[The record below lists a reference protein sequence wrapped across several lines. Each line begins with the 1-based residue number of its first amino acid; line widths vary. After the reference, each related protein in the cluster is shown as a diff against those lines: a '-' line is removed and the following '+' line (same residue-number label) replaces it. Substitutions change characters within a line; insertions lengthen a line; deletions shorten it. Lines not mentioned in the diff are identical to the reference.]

1 MGNFGDSE
9 HSYKCNSVS
18 FVLKLQQK
26 NLSLTYYFRIFSY
39 RGIIMPKYIILGLVF
54 FVIVNGYIF
63 SDDDVENVFPKNT
76 ITVDM
81 GLTVSTLITWGIIG
95 DTVFGTAIQY
105 ERQVLNK
112 ISLASRFEYRVISIS
127 SSDSSRTTTS
137 SFSAE
142 GHGRYFPGEGIFF
155 LDGMLGYANFNYRDE
170 AINSISHYFKLG
182 AKLGWRID
190 FGKPGGLVLEPAI
203 GYYWAIG
210 KNNDIAFLEGSDEF
224 SSFFNQLFNQY
235 YEYIIKGYFVGG
247 LQVSLGLGYRF

>member
-1 MGNFGDSE
+1 
-9 HSYKCNSVS
+9 
-18 FVLKLQQK
+18 
-26 NLSLTYYFRIFSY
+26 
-39 RGIIMPKYIILGLVF
+39 MPKYSLLGLVF

-63 SDDDVENVFPKNT
+63 SDDYNEENAFPKNT

-81 GLTVSTLITWGIIG
+81 GLTASTLITWGIIG
-95 DTVFGTAIQY
+95 DTFFGTAVQY
-105 ERQVLNK
+105 ERQIWNK
-112 ISLASRFEYRVISIS
+112 VSLASRFEYRVISIS
-127 SSDSSRTTTS
+127 SSYGSTTMA

-142 GHGRYFPGEGIFF
+142 GHGRYFPEGDMFF

-170 AINSISHYFKLG
+170 TINSISHYFKLG
-182 AKLGWRID
+182 AKFGLRID

-210 KNNDIAFLEGSDEF
+210 KTNNIEFIEGSDEF